1 MAGLTVTEKEHW
13 KDRSDRRIALRIET
27 ITTEDLGLLERIK
40 EQARCQAM
48 ASLGIAELDAE
59 VQRIERQ
66 EEELRQRET
75 LVKRTMLAQVR
86 GVPVET
92 IDTGYNDY
100 ASCREI
106 DKAIERRL
114 AVHEDRLLAE
124 HDVGRRI
131 LALRQERERLIDT
144 VWLATSSAS
153 IRELWTKVGE
163 LLADEPTQ
171 LEREALAIKPE
182 GTHAA
187 EPSEAGASDRRRKL
201 PCRKSWSSKHA

>member
-13 KDRSDRRIALRIET
+13 KDRIDRRIARQIEA
-27 ITTEDLGLLERIK
+27 ITTEDQGLLERIK
-40 EQARCQAM
+40 EQARCQAI

-59 VQRIERQ
+59 VQRIDQQ
-66 EEELRQRET
+66 EEELRQREM
-75 LVKRTMLAQVR
+75 LVKRTMLACVR
-86 GVPVET
+86 GVPIET
-92 IDTGYNDY
+92 LDTSYNDY

-106 DKAIERRL
+106 DKAIERRQ

-144 VWLATSSAS
+144 VWLATSSAA

-171 LEREALAIKPE
+171 LEREALAIKPA
-182 GTHAA
+182 GVH
-187 EPSEAGASDRRRKL
+187 EPA
-201 PCRKSWSSKHA
+201 PT

>member
-13 KDRSDRRIALRIET
+13 KDRLDRRIARRIET
-27 ITTEDLGLLERIK
+27 ITTEDQGLLERIK
-40 EQARCQAM
+40 EEARCQAI
-48 ASLGIAELDAE
+48 ASLGLAELDAE
-59 VQRIERQ
+59 ARQIEQ
-66 EEELRQRET
+66 QQAALEERDR

-92 IDTGYNDY
+92 IDTGYYDY
-100 ASCREI
+100 ARCREI
-106 DKAIERRL
+106 DKAIERRQ

-124 HDVGRRI
+124 HELGRRI

-144 VWLATSSAS
+144 VWLATSSAA

-171 LEREALAIKPE
+171 LEREALAIQPE
-182 GTHAA
+182 DAHAP
-187 EPSEAGASDRRRKL
+187 EPT
-201 PCRKSWSSKHA
+201 